1 MFTSTYHSQSFS
13 QDSTKGYPRFRSREK
28 EKNNLIGLIRSKD
41 NPVALQ
47 VSESGIRQTHLQTAS
62 YEEFYYIIKLLIIGT
77 MHLKKNNK
85 SGTYSEAIIINNR
98 NKFEY

>member
-28 EKNNLIGLIRSKD
+28 EKNNLIKLIRRKD

-47 VSESGIRQTHLQTAS
+47 VSESGIRQTHLQTAT
-62 YEEFYYIIKLLIIGT
+62 YEEFYYIIKVLIIGT
-77 MHLKKNNK
+77 MHLKKK
-85 SGTYSEAIIINNR
+85 SGTCSEAIKINNR
-98 NKFEY
+98 NRFEY